1 MNTINEMLG
10 EKHCV
15 QHSEPQDYEDKLL
28 IIKPEKLKKAQEK
41 EINLIAVPLCGMKRV
56 YERMYEGILNIEDG
70 AE

>member
-1 MNTINEMLG
+1 MDVKKPTQESG
-10 EKHCV
+10 A
-15 QHSEPQDYEDKLL
+15 SE
-28 IIKPEKLKKAQEK
+28 KAQEK